1 MANVTFSS
9 PKMKKDLTVYATAG
23 DCHTLLAV
31 AKTNKIPLD
40 FECENGECGSCA
52 VQVDVLANKQ
62 PMGMHLTE
70 KEKAVLK
77 LAGKITKEQIDHAEV
92 NDIPPPWRL
101 ACQFIVRNEDILVKF

>member
-9 PKMKKDLTVYATAG
+9 PAMRKDVTVYATAG

-31 AKTNKIPLD
+31 AQKNKVPIH

-52 VQVDVLANKQ
+52 VEVSVLSGKL

-70 KEKAVLK
+70 KEKTVLR
-77 LAGKITKEQIDHAEV
+77 LAGKITREQIEQAEV
-92 NDIPPPWRL
+92 TDEPPPWRL
-101 ACQFIVRNEDILVKF
+101 ACQYIVRDEDILVRF

>member
-9 PKMKKDLTVYATAG
+9 PAMNKDVTVYATAG

-31 AKTNKIPLD
+31 AQKNKLPIH

-52 VQVDVLANKQ
+52 VEVSILSNRQ

-70 KEKAVLK
+70 KEKVALK
-77 LAGKITKEQIDHAEV
+77 LAGKISREQIEQSELS
-92 NDIPPPWRL
+92 DIPPPWRL
-101 ACQFIVRNEDILVKF
+101 ACQYIVRDEDILVKF